1 MKKIFAILCASL
13 LIKEVRSQSL
23 DKAANDIY
31 YERYESAKTA
41 LIQITRSNNP
51 NPDAFYMLGEIYL
64 QQGKLD
70 SAYKIYSGEA
80 MPFLQREFNKKES
93 PLVYIGWAHV
103 LLDSGKITES
113 KALLEKILEQT
124 KYKNADALLAAAT
137 VNIKSKNGD
146 VSRAIELLNMAVKRD
161 KKNPALYNAL
171 GDAYRKMTDGSN
183 AVRNYDIALELDA
196 GNAAAMY
203 KKGKIYKTQNNEDIY
218 LEHFVK
224 AYQLDSNYA
233 PALYELYQYY
243 FSRDVVNAQR
253 YLDKYI
259 ANSDPDPKQ
268 AYMKADLLYASRK
281 FNEAILLAENILK
294 NEADTAQA
302 RLYKLIAYSNA
313 AMGDSASALQNMTL
327 YFSKQDT
334 GSYVAKDFAMMA
346 RLLEVSN
353 PADTNQV
360 INLYQKALLTET
372 DPNDKVDYLTS
383 LANIASARGDSK
395 EEAQWR
401 GQLYFTKKNPTNLD
415 IYKWGIALY
424 QSSNFEKAD
433 SVFAIYQE
441 KYPDQIYGYLYRA
454 KSNALMD
461 STMEKGLAVPFY
473 TKLIEI
479 AGKDTEK
486 NKRILLP
493 AYEYLAAYE
502 ANIKKHYT
510 ASLDYFDKLLQLDP
524 NNEDAEKNTAVL
536 KKWISEGKEN
546 VQAE

>member
-1 MKKIFAILCASL
+1 MKKIIAILCASL
-13 LIKEVRSQSL
+13 LIRGVRSQSL
-23 DKAANDIY
+23 EKAVSDIY
-31 YERYESAKTA
+31 YERYENAKAA
-41 LIQITRSNNP
+41 LIPITLSSNP

-70 SAYKIYSGEA
+70 SAYKMYSSEA
-80 MPFLQREFNKKES
+80 APFLQREFNKKES

-113 KALLEKILEQT
+113 KALLEKILERT
-124 KYKNADALLAAAT
+124 KYKNAAALLAAAT
-137 VNIKSKNGD
+137 ANIKSKNGD
-146 VSRAIELLNMAVKRD
+146 INRAIELLNMAVKRD

-183 AVRNYDIALELDA
+183 AVRNYDMALELDTE
-196 GNAAAMY
+196 NAAAMY
-203 KKGKIYKTQNNEDIY
+203 KKGKIYKTQNNEEIY
-218 LEHFVK
+218 LDRFMK
-224 AYQLDSNYA
+224 AYNLDSNYT
-233 PALYELYQYY
+233 PVLYELYQYY

-259 ANSDPDPKQ
+259 ANADPDPQQ

-281 FNEAILLAENILK
+281 FDDAIRLAGNILK
-294 NEADTAQA
+294 TEGDTAQA

-313 AMGDSASALQNMTL
+313 GLGDSASALKNMNL

-334 GSYVAKDFAMMA
+334 AGYVAKDFAMMA
-346 RLLEVSN
+346 RLLETAN
-353 PADTNQV
+353 PADTSQV
-360 INLYQKALLTET
+360 VDLYQKALLTET
-372 DPNDKVDYLTS
+372 DAKGKVDYLTS
-383 LANIASARGDSK
+383 LANIASARGDNK

-401 GQLYFTKKNPTNLD
+401 GQLYFAKKNPTNLD

-424 QSSNFEKAD
+424 QSRNFEKAD
-433 SVFAIYQE
+433 SVFSIYQE

-461 STMEKGLAVPFY
+461 STMEEGLAVPFY

-479 AGKDTEK
+479 AGKDTDK
-486 NKRILLP
+486 NKQILLP
-493 AYEYLAAYE
+493 AYKYLAAYE

-524 NNEDAEKNTAVL
+524 GNEDAEKNTAVL

-546 VQAE
+546 ELTE